1 MIFVIENAGSAL
13 NFKLSKETVSQVLTH
28 LTVNKDKQLFVFFFF
43 FFFLEI
49 KFNSRIPIKYHVNV
63 LIINNKMTF

>member
-43 FFFLEI
+43 FFLEI
-49 KFNSRIPIKYHVNV
+49 KFNSRIPIKHHMNV
-63 LIINNKMTF
+63 LIINNRMTF